1 MDAYAMNRE
10 LDSLYKDLEAACNND
25 EETVCTMFSAD
36 SKQEIICLI
45 RDEIDTLEN
54 DLGGLDACDDD
65 GMDYDALCRV
75 QGLSRYA

>member
-1 MDAYAMNRE
+1 MNACMMNRQ

-36 SKQEIICLI
+36 SKQEIVRLI
-45 RDEIDTLEN
+45 TDEIDSLEN
-54 DLGGLDACDDD
+54 ELRGFDTCDDD

-75 QGLSRYA
+75 QGLSRYV